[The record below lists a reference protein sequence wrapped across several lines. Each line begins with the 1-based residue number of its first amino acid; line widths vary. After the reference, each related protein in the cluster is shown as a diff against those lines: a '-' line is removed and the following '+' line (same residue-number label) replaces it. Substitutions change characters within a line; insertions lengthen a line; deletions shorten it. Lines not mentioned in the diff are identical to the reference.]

1 MLLPKLDQMRASGDT
16 VDRRYTAGIYLSS
29 VREIALLIGIG
40 LSIIAIFIFDIIV
53 APDDVSIAFIY
64 TIPIFVSILHRTC
77 NVYMLAALTT
87 ALSIAGLVT
96 LPSDAGVSLYVNRA
110 IAILT
115 QWVAAALVTS
125 RRKAEQLL
133 HHNLD
138 VEWQKTQRQRRF
150 LDIVSHEIGTS
161 LTTIDGQAFRLARR
175 SAVIEPAEMSQRSGK
190 IRGAV
195 RHIQSLMQHIQL
207 VSEIENQALR
217 PQRTD
222 VSLAAL
228 VKDLVA
234 QARYTYPQAAIEVDT
249 AALSATLS
257 IDAFM
262 ISQIIENIVSN
273 AAKYSPPGAPITVVG
288 TATDDAAIL
297 VVTDKGRGIPADEL
311 EHVFAVYYRA
321 HNSHDVHGTGVGLYV
336 AERFAAA
343 HGGTVVIDS
352 RLGIGTEVTLRL
364 PLSEQGTAP

>member
-1 MLLPKLDQMRASGDT
+1 MLITRLDQIRVSDGTAG
-16 VDRRYTAGIYLSS
+16 RRYAAGMHMSPLR
-29 VREIALLIGIG
+29 VIALSIGIG
-40 LSIIAIFIFDIIV
+40 LSIIAIFVFDIVV

-64 TIPIFVSILHRTC
+64 TIPIFVSIFHRSC
-77 NVYMLAALTT
+77 NVYVLAVLTT
-87 ALSIAGLVT
+87 ALSLAGLVT
-96 LPSDAGVSLYVNRA
+96 LPSDAGMSLYVNRT

-115 QWVAAALVTS
+115 QWIAAALVTS
-125 RRKAEQLL
+125 RRNAEQLL
-133 HHNLD
+133 HHNLN
-138 VEWQKTQRQRRF
+138 VEWQKTERQRRF

-175 SAVIEPAEMSQRSGK
+175 SAVIEPVEIGERSGK

-195 RHIQSLMQHIQL
+195 RHIQALMQHIQL
-207 VSEIENQALR
+207 VSEIENEALR
-217 PQRTD
+217 LQRTD

-228 VKDLVA
+228 IKDLVVQA
-234 QARYTYPQAAIEVDT
+234 QYTYPQAAIELDT
-249 AALSATLS
+249 VALPATLR

-273 AAKYSPPGAPITVVG
+273 AAKYSPPGAPITIVG
-288 TATDDAAIL
+288 TATNDTAML

-311 EHVFAVYYRA
+311 ERVFAVYYRA

-343 HGGTVVIDS
+343 HGGTIVIDS

-364 PLSEQGTAP
+364 PLTVREFVS